1 MSDESKQL
9 ERAEGQGALRLR
21 VPERRQMAMVVQCPD
36 DWVPGQHAVRMV
48 AALVETL
55 DVSGFAEPIK
65 ARAGVAGR
73 DATDPGLL
81 VGLWLYACIRGIGSA
96 RELARRCEE
105 SAAFRWLC
113 GGVTVN
119 HRLLSDFRG
128 DHGAALDELFTQV
141 IASLVDKELVAVSR
155 VSQDGVRVRVSAGA
169 GSFRREE
176 RLQKLLGES
185 KQHVEELRRQLENP
199 ESSAGL
205 STKQRAAR
213 RRAAKEKQ
221 QRLEQAIAQLPEL
234 KQKQEE
240 AAQKAGG
247 GKQGQKIRDK
257 EPRVSTSDAEAR
269 VMKMPNGGFNPAC
282 NVQLASDTESRAIV
296 GVEVS
301 YEGSD
306 SAGLSEPMREQV
318 EQRSG
323 GKVEQ
328 HLLDGGYLRLADI
341 EHAHEQGVELFV
353 PPKPARNLHRRG
365 RELEPKPGD
374 GEAVLAWKRRMAS
387 AEGKEIYRQRAA
399 TSETVNA
406 DLRSYRG
413 LTQITV
419 RGLSKIKCV
428 ALWCALAYNVLHFG
442 PALLR

>member
-36 DWVPGQHAVRMV
+36 DLVPGQHAVRMV

-96 RELARRCEE
+96 RELARRCAE

-141 IASLVDKELVAVSR
+141 IASLVDKELVSVSR

-169 GSFRREE
+169 SSFRREE
-176 RLQKLLGES
+176 RLQKLLAES

-301 YEGSD
+301 HEGSD

-323 GKVEQ
+323 GKVDQ
-328 HLLDGGYLRLADI
+328 HLLDGGYLRMADI
-341 EHAHEQGVELFV
+341 EHAHEHGVELFV

-374 GEAVLAWKRRMAS
+374 SEAVLAWKRRMAS